1 MLHIVIQSYL
11 SLIDLSVYKNR
22 KGVTRR
28 LDNLQYE
35 VHEIQL
41 IIFFFIAPSFS
52 DFISNDGEMGGA
64 VSTAYVPLSFSGFN
78 RFKANKRHSLTVANK
93 VCMFIDLYSC

>member
-41 IIFFFIAPSFS
+41 IIFYCTFFQ
-52 DFISNDGEMGGA
+52 
-64 VSTAYVPLSFSGFN
+64 
-78 RFKANKRHSLTVANK
+78 
-93 VCMFIDLYSC
+93 